1 MAKEISLT
9 QLETV
14 ASRVKSY
21 VDSKVSAVYQYK
33 GSVATFDALPTGA
46 ESGDVYN
53 VEATGTNYAWTG
65 TEWDALGGSTV
76 DLSAYLTSTQIN
88 ALLDDKQDKLTAG
101 DGITLD
107 AASGT
112 IAADFATDA
121 EVTTML
127 TTIFG

>member
-1 MAKEISLT
+1 MAKEVSLT

-14 ASRVKSY
+14 AARVKSY

-65 TEWDALGGSTV
+65 TEWDSLGGSTV

-88 ALLDDKQDKLTAG
+88 ALLDAKQDTLTAG

-112 IAADFATDA
+112 IAADFATDE

>member
-76 DLSAYLTSTQIN
+76 DLSAYLTATQIN
-88 ALLDDKQDKLTAG
+88 TLLDAKQVTLTAG

-107 AASGT
+107 TAGN

-127 TTIFG
+127 TEIFG